1 VSSFPYTLVSLRM
14 MVKGRECGKLMLMSN
29 SGISADSLLCIQ
41 RDGKDWGVY
50 SSLPSAV
57 TLLREHS
64 QGVFTVKVY
73 FAETDVMIG
82 KGGQGYFEK
91 CWREGNVEGEGHV
104 RFETKV
110 VEGTDHDN
118 IPLTEKGVIGDVFK
132 EVKKL
137 YG

>member
-1 VSSFPYTLVSLRM
+1 M
-14 MVKGRECGKLMLMSN
+14 MVKRRVWEIMLIRF
-29 SGISADSLLCIQ
+29 SGVSADSLLCIS

-91 CWREGNVEGEGHV
+91 CWRGSNVDGEGHV
-104 RFETKV
+104 RFQAKV

-118 IPLTEKGVIGDVFK
+118 IPLTEKGVIGDVFR
-132 EVKKL
+132 EVKEL
-137 YG
+137 CG

>member
-1 VSSFPYTLVSLRM
+1 
-14 MVKGRECGKLMLMSN
+14 MLMRS

-50 SSLPSAV
+50 FSLPSAI

-64 QGVFTVKVY
+64 QGAFTVKVY
-73 FAETDVMIG
+73 FAETDVMIA
-82 KGGQGYFEK
+82 KGGQKYFEK
-91 CWREGNVEGEGHV
+91 CWRDENVEGEGHV
-104 RFETKV
+104 RFGAKV

-118 IPLTEKGVIGDVFK
+118 IPLTEKGVIGDVFR

-137 YG
+137 CG